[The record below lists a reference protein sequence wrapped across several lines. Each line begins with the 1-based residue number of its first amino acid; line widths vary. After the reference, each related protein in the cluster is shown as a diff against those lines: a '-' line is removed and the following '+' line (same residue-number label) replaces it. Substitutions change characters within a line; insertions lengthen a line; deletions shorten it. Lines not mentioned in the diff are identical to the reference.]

1 MHLDHHTAHDEIR
14 LTGLTV
20 RGHHGV
26 FDFEKRDGQDFVIDA
41 VLRGDLTA
49 PARSDDLAD
58 TIDYGTLADDL
69 AAIVAGEPYDLIE
82 ALAGALVDK
91 CLERC
96 ADAQVTVHKPQAP
109 IAHAFADV
117 AVTLRRT
124 RAQQETAPAAEAP
137 ETPAAAA
144 AAADADDSAPAAE
157 AGSAPAAPAAVP
169 AAVSSADPSPRSL
182 RAVIALGANLGDA
195 RGALQEA
202 AHALDLH
209 PRIRVRAGSAI
220 YVTAPVG
227 GVEQPDFHNAA
238 VLVETTLPA
247 RELLAVCQGIE
258 VGAGR
263 TRTVRWGPR
272 TLDIDLI
279 AAQDAATGAPV
290 TSADPVLELPHPRAA
305 ERAFVLAPWADVDP
319 QAVADTPDGPVP
331 VAQVRDARAAQDGVI
346 RTDDRVW
353 GADTGDI
360 TAAGPD
366 AGAAQHPTLG
376 RAGRSTDG
384 PVEGDRG

>member
-1 MHLDHHTAHDEIR
+1 MHLDHHTAHDEIC

-26 FDFEKRDGQDFVIDA
+26 FDFEKRDGQEFVIDA

-144 AAADADDSAPAAE
+144 A
-157 AGSAPAAPAAVP
+157 AAVP

-331 VAQVRDARAAQDGVI
+331 VAQLRDARAAQDGVI

-353 GADTGDI
+353 GADTGAV

-366 AGAAQHPTLG
+366 AGAAQAPTLG

-384 PVEGDRG
+384 PMEGDRG